1 MSNYKEESYEAGRR
15 KNRKKKRR
23 NPITV
28 FFRTAASIVLVF
40 CIVAG
45 GAVFAY
51 HKLIGETANSQTSE
65 AKPQG
70 NTNNFI
76 DSILGKG
83 IKLNVAVFGVDGDGT
98 RTDVMFVV
106 HFDSKQKKVGL
117 ISLPRDTRVTLTNE
131 IQTDLE
137 KAGRYYQSPTKLN
150 AVHAY
155 SGKEMGCKNTVLQIE
170 DLLGVKI
177 DHYVKIDFEGFRSIV
192 DAIGGV
198 EVDVPQDMKYSD
210 PYQDLYINLKA
221 GVQVLDGEKA
231 EQLVRFRRYK
241 EGDVARV
248 EVQQQFLKAFAEKI
262 VNTDTLLNNLP
273 SLISTAYNYV
283 ETDVTLVDALK
294 YARYITDVDM
304 NNTTMELLPGT
315 AQYVGNVSYYLCDEE
330 ETKKVV
336 DRVFYGIEEE
346 TPVTIETSSK
356 DKKIEVSNGGYTQG
370 LAGKTRDKL
379 KKEGYQITSVTTYQE
394 EKLDYTRIIVG
405 TDGMGEDLKQYFD
418 DSKIEVNE
426 SLLSPGTDIKII
438 LGTNET

>member
-438 LGTNET
+438 LGANET